1 MKKFFRN
8 TTDSFNLDNKEDIRR
23 DLMNYEYNEDN
34 VYEDEYDDTYDS
46 NTNVNDNYD
55 GFVIK

>member
-1 MKKFFRN
+1 MN
-8 TTDSFNLDNKEDIRR
+8 NKEDIRR
-23 DLMNYEYNEDN
+23 DLMAYEYNEDD

>member
-1 MKKFFRN
+1 MIRRDK
-8 TTDSFNLDNKEDIRR
+8 TDTFDLDNKEGIRR
-23 DLMNYEYNEDN
+23 DLMSYEYNEDD

-55 GFVIK
+55 GFYYY